1 MAVHIK
7 YPTSSHGK
15 NDPFP
20 PVEVVWVEI
29 GKIKDAPRRV
39 RKAFEKQEKAVKQS
53 FARFGNRIP
62 ILVDGKYHVI
72 DGHARL
78 AAARLLGADQVPC
91 IIVDDL
97 PDQEV
102 RRLRL
107 SLNKLQETGA
117 WDDDAL
123 RIEIKELI
131 EFDNDFEFP
140 GFELPEIEAIMFGDD
155 DGGEDDPAD
164 NLDDVAAPDE
174 PVVSQLG
181 DVWILG
187 DHQIVCGSAR
197 DSSSL
202 AKCLNGDVADAVFTD
217 PPYNVKVNGHVRGKT
232 SGFKEFA
239 EGSGEMSC
247 EEFIELLVDALG
259 SAVAYTKPGAVV
271 FSCMDWR
278 HHVEMDE
285 ALEKL
290 GLDILNICV
299 WAKSN
304 GGMGSLYR
312 SRHEFV
318 FVAKKPGASHTNNV
332 KLGQY
337 GRNRTNVWEYAGA
350 TGGAKD
356 PDDDWAAH
364 PTVKPVRLVM
374 DALLDVTAPGD
385 LVLDPFL
392 GSGTTLMAAER
403 TGRRCVGVEIE
414 PAYVDLAIRRWQK
427 LTGRNAI
434 HAECGH
440 SFDEIASGTQ
450 SETSSAPST
459 DDKETF

>member
-7 YPTSSHGK
+7 NPPSTHGK

-29 GKIKDAPRRV
+29 DKIKDAPRRV
-39 RKAFEKQEKAVKQS
+39 RKALGKQEKAVKQS
-53 FARFGNRIP
+53 ITRFGNRIP
-62 ILVDGKYHVI
+62 ILIDGKYHVI

-78 AAARLLGADQVPC
+78 AAARLLGVDKMPC

-97 PDQEV
+97 PTREV

-107 SLNKLQETGA
+107 SLNKLQETGC
-117 WDDDAL
+117 WDDDEL

-131 EFDNDFEFP
+131 EFDGDFEIP

-155 DGGEDDPAD
+155 DADGDDPAD
-164 NLDDVAAPDE
+164 NLDEVAAPDG
-174 PVVSQLG
+174 PVISQLG
-181 DVWILG
+181 DVWVLG
-187 DHQIVCGSAR
+187 DHQVVCGSSR
-197 DSSSL
+197 DSSSI
-202 AKCLNGDVADAVFTD
+202 AACLNGDVADAVFTD
-217 PPYNVKVNGHVRGKT
+217 PPYNVKVNGHVRGKKG
-232 SGFKEFA
+232 GFKEFA

-247 EEFIELLVDALG
+247 KEFLALLVDALG
-259 SAVAYTKPGAVV
+259 SAVAYIKPGAVV

-332 KLGQY
+332 KLGQH

-414 PAYVDLAIRRWQK
+414 PAYVDLTIRRWQK
-427 LTGRNAI
+427 QTGRDAI

-440 SFDEIASGTQ
+440 SFDEIASDASG
-450 SETSSAPST
+450 EASSAPGT
-459 DDKETF
+459 GDKEAF

>member
-1 MAVHIK
+1 MSVHIK
-7 YPTSSHGK
+7 YPTPSHGK

-39 RKAFEKQEKAVKQS
+39 RKALEKQEKAVRQS
-53 FARFGNRIP
+53 IARFGNRIP
-62 ILVDGKYHVI
+62 ILIDGMYHVI

-164 NLDDVAAPDE
+164 NLDDVAAHGE
-174 PVVSQLG
+174 PIVSQLD

-187 DHQIVCGSAR
+187 DHQIVCGSSR

-202 AKCLNGDVADAVFTD
+202 AKCLNGAVADAVFTD
-217 PPYNVKVNGHVRGKT
+217 PPYNVKVNGHVRGKA

-239 EGSGEMSC
+239 EGSGEMSRKD
-247 EEFIELLVDALG
+247 FLALLVDALG
-259 SAVAYTKPGAVV
+259 SAVAYIKPGAVL

-318 FVAKKPGASHTNNV
+318 FVARKPGAAHINNV
-332 KLGQY
+332 QLGQF

-356 PDDDWAAH
+356 PDDNWAAH

-385 LVLDPFL
+385 LVLEPFL

-427 LTGRNAI
+427 LTGRDAI
-434 HAECGH
+434 HAESGH
-440 SFDEIASGTQ
+440 SFNEIASGTPG
-450 SETSSAPST
+450 ETSSVLGT
-459 DDKETF
+459 DNKEAF

>member
-1 MAVHIK
+1 MSVHIK
-7 YPTSSHGK
+7 KAKPNYVK

-20 PVEVVWVEI
+20 PVEIVWVEI
-29 GKIKDAPRRV
+29 DKIKDAPRRV
-39 RKAFEKQEKAVKQS
+39 RKVLEKQEKAVKQS
-53 FARFGNRIP
+53 ITRFGNRVP
-62 ILVDGKYHVI
+62 ILIDGKYHVI

-78 AAARLLGADQVPC
+78 AAARLLGADRAPC

-97 PDQEV
+97 PTREV

-107 SLNKLQETGA
+107 SLNKLQETGW
-117 WDDDAL
+117 WDDDEL

-131 EFDNDFEFP
+131 EFDGDFEIP

-155 DGGEDDPAD
+155 DGEDPAD
-164 NLDDVAAPDE
+164 NLDEVAAPDG
-174 PVVSQLG
+174 PVISHLG

-187 DHQIVCGSAR
+187 DHQIVCGSSR
-197 DSSSL
+197 DSSSI
-202 AKCLNGDVADAVFTD
+202 AKCLNGDVAEAVFTD
-217 PPYNVKVNGHVRGKT
+217 PPYNVKVNGHVRGKKG
-232 SGFKEFA
+232 GFKEFA
-239 EGSGEMSC
+239 EGSGEMSHK
-247 EEFIELLVDALG
+247 EFLALLVDALG
-259 SAVAYTKPGAVV
+259 SAVAYIKPGAVI

-299 WAKSN
+299 WSKSN

-332 KLGQY
+332 KLGQH

-427 LTGRNAI
+427 LTGRDAI

-440 SFDEIASGTQ
+440 SFDEIESDGSG
-450 SETSSAPST
+450 EASSAPGT
-459 DDKETF
+459 DDKEAF